1 MYHSSRAAG
10 VTSFTARE
18 WRTVPKGFM
27 SYAARYGTDPARVHL
42 VMTGDPAGPAGAR
55 GCAPMTCQW
64 QLAASTRAGAA
75 LLATGPGAYRLGSQA
90 GAWRAEFNR
99 VFGAA

>member
-1 MYHSSRAAG
+1 
-10 VTSFTARE
+10 
-18 WRTVPKGFM
+18 M
-27 SYAARYGTDPARVHL
+27 SYAARYGTDPSRVHL

-55 GCAPMTCQW
+55 GCAPMACQW

-99 VFGAA
+99 VYGAA